1 MVVCQE
7 KAYSSLLPPASSKP
21 ENSLVGHRPINW
33 ENGQPEKCYQ
43 WLVEVQKEK
52 KEGSILRAVATTF
65 KELWPLNE
73 PNAYAALIEDT
84 ETRGLRYVVIE
95 PTLLDEEKT
104 CLDEIDSVLIEELDA
119 DLKTIGEPEKAA
131 AYLRGKIEKIAKT
144 YGMKVTKETL
154 DKFMYYILRDYIN
167 YDRIDAMMRDHMV
180 EDISCDGPNVP
191 IYVWHR
197 QYESLP
203 TNVAFD
209 SATELDSFVVRLAY
223 KSGRHISIA
232 TPMIDATLPDGSRAQ
247 ITYGK
252 EVTRRGSTFSIR
264 KFKADPLTIT
274 DLIEFKTLT
283 AEMAA
288 FFWFVVE
295 NRVCLMVSGGTAT
308 GKTTTLN
315 CLSMFIRPDAK
326 IVSIEE
332 TAELNLPHENWI
344 ASISR
349 PSFGVGRG
357 PAEISLFDLL
367 KAALRQRPDYII
379 VGEVRGSEAYTLFQ
393 AMATGHGGL
402 SSIHADTVEGMINR
416 LETEPMNIPRA
427 LVPTL
432 DMVAVM
438 TRTRIGG
445 MPVRRIELAS
455 EIANLKGN
463 TGEISVRNVFKW
475 DPATDLFSSTGKSG
489 LIEKIKLRKG
499 ITQDVVDT
507 ELTRRQTILEWMVKS
522 KIRRYKDVAG
532 IIRDYSNDPAGAF
545 DRARLGLLH

>member
-1 MVVCQE
+1 M
-7 KAYSSLLPPASSKP
+7 
-21 ENSLVGHRPINW
+21 
-33 ENGQPEKCYQ
+33 
-43 WLVEVQKEK
+43 VEVQEEK
-52 KEGSILRAVATTF
+52 REDSILRPVATTF
-65 KELWPLNE
+65 KELWVLNE
-73 PNAYAALIEDT
+73 PYAYAALIEDL
-84 ETRGLRYVVIE
+84 ETKGLRYIVIE
-95 PTLLDEEKT
+95 PTLLDEEKKR
-104 CLDEIDSVLIEELDA
+104 LDEIDGVLIDELDA
-119 DLKTIGEPEKAA
+119 DLKTIGEPENAA
-131 AYLRGKIEKIAKT
+131 AYLRGKIEKIAKA

-180 EDISCDGPNVP
+180 EDISCDGPSVP

-209 SATELDSFVVRLAY
+209 SAAELDSFVVRLAY

-308 GKTTTLN
+308 GKTTILN
-315 CLSMFIRPDAK
+315 CLSMFIKPDMK

-349 PSFGVGRG
+349 PSFGFGGG

-379 VGEVRGSEAYTLFQ
+379 VGEVRGAEAYTLFQ

-416 LETEPMNIPRA
+416 LETEPMNIPKA
-427 LVPTL
+427 LIPTL

-438 TRTRIGG
+438 TRTRLGG
-445 MPVRRIELAS
+445 RPVRRIELAS
-455 EIANLKGN
+455 EIANPKRN
-463 TGEISVRNVFKW
+463 PGELSVENVFNW
-475 DPATDLFSSTGKSG
+475 DPATDSFSSTGKSG
-489 LIEKIKLRKG
+489 LIEKIKLRRG

-522 KIRRYKDVAG
+522 KIRRYKDVAR
-532 IIRDYSNDPAGAF
+532 IIRDYNNDPGGTF

>member
-1 MVVCQE
+1 VQEE
-7 KAYSSLLPPASSKP
+7 KAT
-21 ENSLVGHRPINW
+21 
-33 ENGQPEKCYQ
+33 
-43 WLVEVQKEK
+43 
-52 KEGSILRAVATTF
+52 SILRPSAATF

-73 PNAYAALIEDT
+73 PYAYAALIEDP
-84 ETRGLRYVVIE
+84 ETKGLRYVIIE
-95 PTLLDEEKT
+95 PTLFEDEKKRLEEIDGVLLDE
-104 CLDEIDSVLIEELDA
+104 LDV
-119 DLKTIGEPEKAA
+119 DLKTISDPDKAA
-131 AYLRGKIEKIAKT
+131 AYLREKVEKITKA
-144 YGMKVTKETL
+144 YRMNLTKETL
-154 DKFMYYILRDYIN
+154 DKFMYYIVRDYI
-167 YDRIDAMMRDHMV
+167 DFDKIDAMMRDHMI
-180 EDISCDGPNVP
+180 EDISCDGPGVP

-209 SATELDSFVVRLAY
+209 SVDELDSFVVRLAY

-252 EVTRRGSTFSIR
+252 EVTRKGSTFTIR

-283 AEMAA
+283 SEIAA
-288 FFWFVVE
+288 FFWFVIE
-295 NRVCLMVSGGTAT
+295 NKTCMMVAGGTAT

-326 IVSIEE
+326 VVSIEE

-349 PSFGVGRG
+349 PSFGVGG

-379 VGEVRGSEAYTLFQ
+379 VGEIRGAEAYTLFQ

-416 LETEPMNIPRA
+416 LETEPMKIPRP
-427 LVPTL
+427 LIPTL
-432 DMVAVM
+432 DMVAM
-438 TRTRIGG
+438 MIRTRIGDRPTRKIG
-445 MPVRRIELAS
+445 LVS
-455 EIANLKGN
+455 EIGTSGGNPVGISMQNL
-463 TGEISVRNVFKW
+463 FKW
-475 DPATDLFSSTGKSG
+475 DPAKDTFSLTGKSQT
-489 LIEKIKLRKG
+489 IEKIKERRG
-499 ITQDVVDT
+499 ISQSVVET
-507 ELTRRQTILEWMVKS
+507 ELMRRRVVLEWMVKS
-522 KIRRYKDVAG
+522 KIRRYRDVSKV
-532 IIRDYSNDPAGAF
+532 IRDYSNDPVGTY
-545 DRARLGLLH
+545 DGARLGLLS